1 VNNTM
6 DDELESLLNYVP
18 STGDP
23 LSRWRRE
30 AEQFAEEA
38 RQGREAV
45 REEER
50 RMRETPEAWTAWFIG
65 QLRQHLRDQLQP
77 HLDGLAEG
85 ACELIGEQARK
96 IAACEQRLA
105 EQRDEISELR
115 LECARL
121 AIKVA
126 EARTDAVLNAMPGL
140 NASRG
145 AVN

>member
-1 VNNTM
+1 M
-6 DDELESLLNYVP
+6 DDELKRLLDYVP
-18 STGDP
+18 SSDLLT
-23 LSRWRRE
+23 RWRAE
-30 AEQFAEEA
+30 ADQFAEEA
-38 RQGREAV
+38 RQGREDV

-50 RMRETPEAWTAWFIG
+50 RMRETPEAWDRWFVELL
-65 QLRQHLRDQLQP
+65 QRHLMTHVQP

-96 IAACEQRLA
+96 ITACEQRLT
-105 EQRDEISELR
+105 EQRKEISELQ

-126 EARTDAVLNAMPGL
+126 EARTDAVLSALPGL
-140 NASRG
+140 STSRG